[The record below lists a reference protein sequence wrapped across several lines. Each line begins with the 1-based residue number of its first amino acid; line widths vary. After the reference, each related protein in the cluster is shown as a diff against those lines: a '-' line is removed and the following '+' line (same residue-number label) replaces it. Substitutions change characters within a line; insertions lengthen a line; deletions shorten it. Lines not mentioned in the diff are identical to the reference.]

1 MSAERYKI
9 SECELDVLAITGP
22 EGTYYI
28 DGENIEA
35 RAIRQQAR
43 DIEQLR
49 AELNRERETN
59 AVLRRDL
66 ADPPPDIQELALKKC
81 GHFEIVAKLRADL
94 AAAVAERDEARTAYQ
109 VRSAEWHQYEL
120 IALALAERYKLR
132 AEQAEARLAAIDG
145 APTVAVVCSSECFG
159 AFVQQRLFGSELPN
173 IGTELIARP
182 AKD

>member
-1 MSAERYKI
+1 MSARYEI
-9 SECELDVLAITGP
+9 SEWELDVLAITGP

-94 AAAVAERDEARTAYQ
+94 AAAVAERDGLARQ
-109 VRSAEWHQYEL
+109 NGNLSVR
-120 IALALAERYKLR
+120 LAGAI
-132 AEQAEARLAAIDG
+132 ARLSAIDA
-145 APTVAVVCSSECFG
+145 APTVAKVCLSVMQGRYYVVEEVD
-159 AFVQQRLFGSELPN
+159 ANELPPL
-173 IGTELIARP
+173 GTELIARP